1 MMESLKKQIIKKDDV
16 FIITITNEEA
26 KKIELLEGDVV
37 QIEKCIIIPITEIV
51 PDDLESYN

>member
-37 QIEKCIIIPITEIV
+37 QIEKCIIIPITEVV

>member
-1 MMESLKKQIIKKDDV
+1 MESLKKQIIKKDDV

-37 QIEKCIIIPITEIV
+37 QIEKCIIIPITEVV